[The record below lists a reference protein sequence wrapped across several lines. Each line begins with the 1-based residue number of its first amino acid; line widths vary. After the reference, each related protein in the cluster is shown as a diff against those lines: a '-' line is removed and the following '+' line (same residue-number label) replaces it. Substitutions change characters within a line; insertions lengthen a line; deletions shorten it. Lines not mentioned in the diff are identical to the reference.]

1 MNLVLGSPQLLAG
14 LALVAGPVLVHLL
27 ARARPA
33 VREYPSLQLIRQ
45 VMRRTLRVRRPHDWL
60 LLAVRT
66 LAIAALAAAFI
77 RPVFFGATPL
87 AAAGEKKAVVI
98 VLDRSASMAATEGAQ
113 SRFGTAAARAIQ
125 LLESSGG
132 STAANVV
139 WIDAQPAG
147 IFAEPGPNRAYLVEV
162 LNRAAAVPQP
172 GAAETALRLAFEQL
186 RTAEGAKEVFVL
198 SDFQSTA
205 WKNVS
210 LEPPP
215 GVRLVPMPVGA
226 SDLPNMAL
234 TDFRAQP
241 ASPVTGQPMQLL
253 CRVRNFSPEPR
264 RAVVFFEA
272 GEARQQRAVDVP
284 AWSDAE
290 AAVSLPAGAPGDV
303 PLRAALADDAFPG
316 DDAAHAVARVRESVR
331 LAVASPAA
339 SPAVEPL
346 TALGGAIPW
355 LSARRI
361 EPAEALTAAA
371 DILFV
376 AEWDGQNAAAF
387 RALAAKGTA
396 VILAPKNDTPTAAL
410 AEALGS
416 LPPADAAALAAEA
429 SPEKPWKVSLAAEAH
444 PAVALFRTGEFG
456 NPFAGTFRQRLR
468 FAAPAAPATVIAS
481 YADGVP
487 ALVAAA
493 RPADARNAAPLFVWN
508 LPLGSDAS
516 TWPQEP
522 VFVAFFGEL
531 CRTSLPVEAGATG
544 ETLPGTPL
552 RLVPGPQVDPQ
563 DLRLLA
569 ADGSAL
575 EITPPSLPGGPFLG
589 PPAVPGAFR
598 WMARDTV
605 VQHAWCNFPDA
616 ESDLRRL
623 DPSTLAGAGSE
634 AVASRAAMAAERD
647 GWPLWPWLALA
658 GAVLLWAE
666 SALAAFGKRSPT
678 STAPAVS

>member
-1 MNLVLGSPQLLAG
+1 MNLVLGSPHLLAG

-33 VREYPSLQLIRQ
+33 VRAYPSLQLIRQ

-77 RPVFFGATPL
+77 RPVYFGATPL
-87 AAAGEKKAVVI
+87 AAAGEKKTVVLVI
-98 VLDRSASMAATEGAQ
+98 DRSASMAATEGAQ

-147 IFAEPGPNRAYLVEV
+147 IFAEPGPNRAYLVDV

-172 GAAETALRLAFEQL
+172 GAAESALRLAFEQL

-198 SDFQSTA
+198 SDFQATA
-205 WKNVS
+205 WKNVP
-210 LEPPP
+210 LTPPP

-241 ASPVTGQPMQLL
+241 AAPVTGQPMQLL

-290 AAVSLPAGAPGDV
+290 AAVSLPAGAPGTL
-303 PLRAALADDAFPG
+303 PLRASLADDAFPG
-316 DDAAHAVARVRESVR
+316 DDAAHSLAHVRESVR
-331 LAVASPAA
+331 LAVAGASTSP
-339 SPAVEPL
+339 SIEPL

-361 EPAEALTAAA
+361 EPADALTAAA

-376 AEWDGQNAAAF
+376 SDWDGQNAPAF
-387 RALAAKGTA
+387 RDLAAKGTA
-396 VILAPKNDTPTAAL
+396 VLLAPKNGTPAVAIADALGVPATPAAPAL
-410 AEALGS
+410 TAEAA
-416 LPPADAAALAAEA
+416 PA
-429 SPEKPWKVSLAAEAH
+429 KPWKVALASESH
-444 PAVALFRTGEFG
+444 PTVALFRTGEFG
-456 NPFAGTFRQRLR
+456 NPFAGIFRQRLR
-468 FAAPAAPATVIAS
+468 FSAPPAPATVLAGFP
-481 YADGVP
+481 DGVP
-487 ALVAAA
+487 ALVAAP
-493 RPADARNAAPLFVWN
+493 RLADAKNAAPLFVWN
-508 LPLGSDAS
+508 LPLAADAS
-516 TWPQEP
+516 TWTQEP

-531 CRTSLPVEAGATG
+531 CRTSLPAAAGVLG

-552 RLVPGPQVDPQ
+552 RFVPGPQVDPH

-569 ADGSAL
+569 ADGSAV
-575 EITPPSLPGGPFLG
+575 EITPPSLPGGPFLS
-589 PPAVPGAFR
+589 PPAVPGSWR

-605 VQHAWCNFPDA
+605 VQHAWCNFPDG

-623 DPSTLAGAGSE
+623 DPGTLPGATAES
-634 AVASRAAMAAERD
+634 VASRAAMAAERD

-658 GAVLLWAE
+658 GAVLLWTE
-666 SALAAFGKRSPT
+666 SGLAAFGKKSPVP
-678 STAPAVS
+678 TAPAVS

>member
-14 LALVAGPVLVHLL
+14 LALTAGPVLVHLL
-27 ARARPA
+27 ARTRPA
-33 VREYPSLQLIRQ
+33 VREFPSLQLIRH
-45 VMRRTLRVRRPHDWL
+45 VMCRTLRVRRPHDWL

-66 LAIAALAAAFI
+66 LAIAALAAAFV

-87 AAAGEKKAVVI
+87 AAAGEKKTVVI

-125 LLESSGG
+125 LLESSGA

-147 IFAEPGPNRAYLVEV
+147 LFAEPGPNRGFLIDALK
-162 LNRAAAVPQP
+162 RAAAVPQP

-186 RTAEGAKEVFVL
+186 RDAEGAREVLIL

-205 WKNVS
+205 WKTVS

-215 GVRLVPMPVGA
+215 GVRLVTMPVGS
-226 SDLPNMAL
+226 SDLPNMTL

-241 ASPVTGQPMQLL
+241 ASPVTGQPMQLH

-264 RAVVFFEA
+264 RIVVFFEA
-272 GEARQQRAVDVP
+272 GEARHQRAVDIP

-290 AAVSLPAGAPGDV
+290 AAVSVPAGAPGDV
-303 PLRAALADDAFPG
+303 PLRAALADDAFPA
-316 DDAAHAVARVRESVR
+316 DDAAHSMARVRESVR
-331 LAVASPAA
+331 LAVAAPATSPWI
-339 SPAVEPL
+339 EPL

-361 EPAEALTAAA
+361 EPAEALATGT
-371 DILFV
+371 DVLFV
-376 AEWDGQNAAAF
+376 AGWDGQNAAAF
-387 RALAAKGTA
+387 RNLAARGTA
-396 VILAPKNDTPTAAL
+396 VILAPRDATPAA
-410 AEALGS
+410 AIDEALG
-416 LPPADAAALAAEA
+416 LPASQGAPPLAAEA
-429 SPEKPWKVSLAAEAH
+429 SPDRPWKVSLSAEAH

-456 NPFAGTFRQRLR
+456 NPFAGSFRERLR
-468 FAAPAAPATVIAS
+468 WPAPAAPATVIAS
-481 YADGVP
+481 HSDGVP
-487 ALVAAA
+487 ALVVA
-493 RPADARNAAPLFVWN
+493 PPPTDSKTAAPLFLWN
-508 LPLGSDAS
+508 LALAPGAS

-522 VFVAFFGEL
+522 AFVAFFGEL
-531 CRTSLPVEAGATG
+531 CRTSLPPAAGSTG
-544 ETLPGTPL
+544 ETLPGRPYQ
-552 RLVPGPQVDPQ
+552 LVPGPQIDPH

-569 ADGSAL
+569 ADGSTL

-589 PPAVPGAFR
+589 PPAVPGACR

-605 VQHAWCNFPDA
+605 VQHAWCNFPEP

-623 DPSTLAGAGSE
+623 DPATLARTAGD
-634 AVASRAAMAAERD
+634 AAPSRASLAAERD

-658 GAVLLWAE
+658 GILLLWLE
-666 SALAAFGKRSPT
+666 SAIAAFGGKSSAPP
-678 STAPAVS
+678 APAVS